1 MRVVGYTDSQGGA
14 QQNSPL
20 AMSRA
25 TTIVD
30 QLAAR
35 GVPRERL
42 LAVGRINGYFDI
54 SPEVGEASVNRRVEL
69 EIGFIGEG
77 RRTP

>member
-14 QQNSPL
+14 RQNSPL
-20 AMSRA
+20 ALSRA
-25 TTIVD
+25 TAVVD
-30 QLAAR
+30 ALAAL

-54 SPEVGEASVNRRVEL
+54 SPEVGQASVNRRVEF
-69 EIGFIGEG
+69 EVGFIGEG
-77 RRTP
+77 RQTP